1 MTSDWAELS
10 AALARACGVGVHPA
24 PASRVHGGCINE
36 SYRWDS
42 ADGPLFVKVAAAR
55 DLAMLEA
62 EAAGLGELA
71 QANAVR
77 VPAVRAVGA
86 TAKHAFL
93 ALEWLELASATPAS
107 ESRLGELLAWQHRV
121 TAPRFGWHRDNTIG
135 STPQTNGQLDD
146 WVTFFREHR
155 LRFQFDLA
163 RRNGHDGALQ
173 RRGEELLDLM
183 GAFFASHRPVP
194 SLLHGDLWGGNWS
207 ADTAGDPVL
216 FDPAVYYGD
225 READLAMTRLF
236 GGFGN
241 AFYTAY
247 HATWPLDQ
255 AAGTRRAL
263 YNLYH
268 VLNHLNLFGGGYRE
282 QARSMIDRLLAEL
295 GH

>member
-10 AALARACGVGVHPA
+10 AALAAGCGVRMHPA
-24 PASRVHGGCINE
+24 PAARVHGGCINE

-55 DLAMLEA
+55 DLAMLDA

-77 VPAVRAVGA
+77 VPRVRAVGS
-86 TAKHAFL
+86 TDTQAFL
-93 ALEWLELASATPAS
+93 ALEWLELGPATPAC
-107 ESRLGELLAWQHRV
+107 ETRLGELLAWQHRV

-194 SLLHGDLWGGNWS
+194 SLLHGDLWDGNWS
-207 ADTAGDPVL
+207 ADTAGNPVL

-282 QARSMIDRLLAEL
+282 QAQSMIDRLLAEL